1 MNKYEQCAKMFF
13 RPVLLIFLP
22 NCLIELPVLTFVR
35 FCSFFDFK
43 SCINNYI
50 SDIYLS
56 KSFAVPAFLLSFSYN
71 LFR

>member
-13 RPVLLIFLP
+13 RPVL
-22 NCLIELPVLTFVR
+22 TFVR

-43 SCINNYI
+43 SYINNYI
-50 SDIYLS
+50 SNIYLS